1 MHVTLATH
9 HLEQWTPSPFFD
21 CKWKLAI
28 VLCVL
33 ERTEVLSLVSALAG
47 RVWKPCRSHR
57 TALILGLSAVVGLL
71 KRANI
76 AARRRSLSP
85 CTLIYRVSSQ
95 YLAATNNK
103 RPVVYPSHQAP
114 FVGRCKWVGVCL
126 TKSLSRCLGERGSAQ
141 NQINRNSAA
150 TADGM
155 LRARI
160 EFLNLLANEMKIP
173 ERSLARD
180 AAYLSPRVN

>member
-1 MHVTLATH
+1 VPRGDA
-9 HLEQWTPSPFFD
+9 
-21 CKWKLAI
+21 
-28 VLCVL
+28 
-33 ERTEVLSLVSALAG
+33 
-47 RVWKPCRSHR
+47 
-57 TALILGLSAVVGLL
+57 
-71 KRANI
+71 
-76 AARRRSLSP
+76 LSP

-103 RPVVYPSHQAP
+103 RPVVYPSHQAA

-160 EFLNLLANEMKIP
+160 EFLNLLAHEMKIP
-173 ERSLARD
+173 ERSLAR
-180 AAYLSPRVN
+180 ATPLISRRE